1 MKKIFLIE
9 DDLAIALALHDALKA
24 EHYDVAHF
32 ADGKKGFNATLAQ
45 SPDLL
50 LLDWM
55 LPNKNGIEICK
66 DLRAQ
71 GFRAPILMLTSK
83 SDEADKVLGLEF
95 GADDYLTKPFSLREL
110 LARIKALLRRATP
123 NNLTHSA
130 DEIKRGLFS
139 LNLKTRQAH
148 YHDTLI
154 ELLPKEF
161 EMLRFFLE
169 HDGDAISRYDLLD
182 KVWGVSTE
190 VTTRTIDEHIRKLR
204 KKIGDDADNPKH
216 IFTIHGF
223 GYRFQSGISSSI

>member
-9 DDLAIALALHDALKA
+9 DDLAIAMALQDALKA
-24 EHYDVAHF
+24 EHYSVSHF
-32 ADGKKGFNATLAQ
+32 ADGKKGFDAALTK

-55 LPNKNGIEICK
+55 LPTKSGIDICK
-66 DLRAQ
+66 DLRAH
-71 GFRAPILMLTSK
+71 GFIAPILMLTSK
-83 SDEADKVLGLEF
+83 SEETDKVLGLEF

-110 LARIKALLRRATP
+110 LARMKALLRRATP
-123 NNLTHSA
+123 NAVTQSA
-130 DEIKRGLFS
+130 DEITRGLFS
-139 LNLKTRQAH
+139 LSLKTRQSH
-148 YHDTLI
+148 YNQTPID
-154 ELLPKEF
+154 LLPKEF

-169 HDGDAISRYDLLD
+169 HDGEAISRYDLLD

-204 KKIGDDADNPKH
+204 KKIGDDADRPKH

-223 GYRFQSGISSSI
+223 GYRFQSGTP

>member
-9 DDLAIALALHDALKA
+9 DDLAIAMALQDALKA
-24 EHYDVAHF
+24 EHYSVSHF
-32 ADGKKGFNATLAQ
+32 SDGKTGFDAASTQ

-55 LPNKNGIEICK
+55 LPTKSGIDICK
-66 DLRAQ
+66 DLRAR
-71 GFRAPILMLTSK
+71 GFIAPILMLTSK
-83 SDEADKVLGLEF
+83 SEEADKVLGLEF

-110 LARIKALLRRATP
+110 LARMKALLRRATP
-123 NNLTHSA
+123 NAVTHSA
-130 DEIKRGLFS
+130 DEITRGLFS
-139 LNLKTRQAH
+139 LNLKTRQSH
-148 YHDTLI
+148 YNQTLI
-154 ELLPKEF
+154 DLLPKEF

-169 HDGDAISRYDLLD
+169 HDGEAISRYDLLD

-204 KKIGDDADNPKH
+204 KKIGDDADHPKH

-223 GYRFQSGISSSI
+223 GYRFQSGTTT

>member
-9 DDLAIALALHDALKA
+9 DDLAIAVALQDALAA
-24 EHYDVAHF
+24 EHYRVWHF
-32 ADGKKGFNATLAQ
+32 ADGKKGFDAALAH

-55 LPNKNGIEICK
+55 LPTKNGIEICK
-66 DLRAQ
+66 DLRAS
-71 GFRAPILMLTSK
+71 GFSAPVLMLTSK
-83 SDEADKVLGLEF
+83 SDESDKVLGLEF
-95 GADDYLTKPFSLREL
+95 GADDYLTKPFGLREL
-110 LARIKALLRRATP
+110 LARMKALLRRATP
-123 NNLTHSA
+123 SA
-130 DEIKRGLFS
+130 VTQTIDEIKRGLFS
-139 LNLKTRQAH
+139 LNLKTRLSH
-148 YHDTLI
+148 YNQLPI

-169 HDGDAISRYDLLD
+169 HDGEAISRYDLLD

-204 KKIGDDADNPKH
+204 KKIGDDVEHPKH

-223 GYRFQSGISSSI
+223 GYRFQSGIIT

>member
-1 MKKIFLIE
+1 MKKVFLIE
-9 DDLAIALALHDALKA
+9 DDLAIALALHDTLKA

-32 ADGKKGFNATLAQ
+32 ADGKKGFDATLAQ

-110 LARIKALLRRATP
+110 LARMKALLRRATP
-123 NNLTHSA
+123 NALTQSA

-139 LNLKTRQAH
+139 LNLKTRQSH
-148 YHDTLI
+148 YNQTPL

-169 HDGDAISRYDLLD
+169 RDGEAISRYELLD
-182 KVWGVSTE
+182 KVWSVSTE

-204 KKIGDDADNPKH
+204 KKIGDDVESPKH

-223 GYRFQSGISSSI
+223 GYRFQSGAPT

>member
-1 MKKIFLIE
+1 MKNVFLIE

-32 ADGKKGFNATLAQ
+32 ADGKKGFDATLAQ

-83 SDEADKVLGLEF
+83 SDETDKVLGLEF

-110 LARIKALLRRATP
+110 LARMKALLRRATP
-123 NNLTHSA
+123 NAATQTT

-148 YHDTLI
+148 YNQTPL
-154 ELLPKEF
+154 EL
-161 EMLRFFLE
+161 
-169 HDGDAISRYDLLD
+169 LLD
-182 KVWGVSTE
+182 KVWSVSTE

-216 IFTIHGF
+216 IFTIDGF
-223 GYRFQSGISSSI
+223 GYRFQSGISS